1 MKISTLEHYNIRT
14 ERLAETIAFYTSVLE
29 FTEGVRPGNPPP
41 NSGAWLMNANNEAVV
56 HIAAVD
62 RNDPVAMARLTEVL
76 GHRDLDSLSGGG
88 AIDHVA
94 FLAEGFEEVLDRCSK
109 LGVPARSRS
118 VPNTKVRQVFL
129 TDPNGISV
137 ELNFRGG

>member
-1 MKISTLEHYNIRT
+1 MRISTLENYNIRT

-29 FTEGVRPGNPPP
+29 FSEGKRPGNPPP
-41 NSGAWLMNANNEAVV
+41 GAWLLNANQEAVV

-62 RNDPVAMARLTEVL
+62 RNDAAGLARTNETL
-76 GHRDLDSLSGGG
+76 GHRELDSLHGGG

-94 FLAEGFEEVLDRCSK
+94 FLAEGFEDFIARCQD
-109 LGVPARSRS
+109 LGVPARSRQ
-118 VPNTKVRQVFL
+118 VPGTQVRQVFL

-137 ELNFRGG
+137 ELNFRGS